1 MCVQAHYRDDSV
13 RDVQDTPLA
22 FAGVAVTILISIGL
36 PICLQM
42 QGKSKKAP
50 RRPPKDKNA
59 DTPQAAHVP
68 RKERRGER
76 ETRDPAS
83 HVAPQ
88 VAEIAAV
95 TTTEDTGVSCAHL
108 CRMLAGC
115 QAWARESRARKKLG
129 RSPGPVMTAYNG
141 DCLLIWRLARQGCTV
156 SPAH

>member
-1 MCVQAHYRDDSV
+1 MGGCVCVQAHYRDDSV

-76 ETRDPAS
+76 EARDPAS

-95 TTTEDTGVSCAHL
+95 TTTEDTGV
-108 CRMLAGC
+108 
-115 QAWARESRARKKLG
+115 ARL
-129 RSPGPVMTAYNG
+129 Y
-141 DCLLIWRLARQGCTV
+141 
-156 SPAH
+156 